1 CARMITAATKS
12 YYGLDSW

>member
-1 CARMITAATKS
+1 CARMVTAATKS

>member
-1 CARMITAATKS
+1 CALNGGYS